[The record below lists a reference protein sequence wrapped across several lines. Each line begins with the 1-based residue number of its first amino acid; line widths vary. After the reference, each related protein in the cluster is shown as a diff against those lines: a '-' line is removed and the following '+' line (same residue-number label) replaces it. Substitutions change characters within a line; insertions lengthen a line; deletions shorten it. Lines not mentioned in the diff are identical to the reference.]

1 MIWIARDEEKQID
14 EALAASLA
22 ANGGIS
28 LPLAQILIG
37 RGVDTPQKL
46 DDYLHPSLSALHD
59 PFLLRVMQKAAQRVL
74 RAVDA
79 GAHRRL
85 R

>member
-46 DDYLHPSLSALHD
+46 DEYLHPSLSALHD
-59 PFLLRVMQKAAQRVL
+59 PFLLRDMKKAA
-74 RAVDA
+74 
-79 GAHRRL
+79 
-85 R
+85 

>member
-28 LPLAQILIG
+28 LPLAQSLIG

-46 DDYLHPSLSALHD
+46 DEYLHP
-59 PFLLRVMQKAAQRVL
+59 
-74 RAVDA
+74 
-79 GAHRRL
+79 
-85 R
+85 